1 MKRVT
6 LDGDVIEATNV
17 MTGGQKAR
25 PTGVGFKATDTS
37 EVTKLE
43 QDYNDIQS
51 RLDSIDGEIKA
62 LQKKISDL
70 YRKKISG
77 DQEGQKFTEKIAT
90 AQSKIEQLN
99 TQIHASEGEIEQLL
113 HSIEE
118 VTAKKTDLE
127 TEAEQIN
134 QQLADVQQQYESVQD
149 QLNSSEETT
158 LKHQLK
164 AAEDALKKLTKQANA
179 IEVEFSKKTTQLNE
193 SVINQRQ
200 EYQTQIQEK
209 EDLIARTKTSIEEN
223 TRVLADEEDHLKAL
237 EDALALKSAALSEL
251 LDERKQVASQ
261 LSQNKMDLAKFA
273 EDIHPLEMKI
283 NTIQLKSSE
292 METKIGEWRCQMAP
306 DIEVSKEL
314 LQDSEADLQ
323 LIIEHIEQ
331 MKAKLGAVNLKAID
345 RFKEI
350 DTRFHELEAKNEQIV
365 NEREAIL
372 QFIEA
377 LEAEK
382 KKVFMNTFNNVNKNF
397 GYIFSRLSPG
407 GEAKLELDNMDDPF
421 AGGVEMMA
429 RPGEK
434 KWCLTQAMSGRK
446 IAHDS
451 SLNFRHSNVCTQSL
465 LRVG

>member
-1 MKRVT
+1 M
-6 LDGDVIEATNV
+6 
-17 MTGGQKAR
+17 
-25 PTGVGFKATDTS
+25 
-37 EVTKLE
+37 TKLE

-365 NEREAIL
+365 ER
-372 QFIEA
+372 
-377 LEAEK
+377 
-382 KKVFMNTFNNVNKNF
+382 T
-397 GYIFSRLSPG
+397 GSH
-407 GEAKLELDNMDDPF
+407 F
-421 AGGVEMMA
+421 AV
-429 RPGEK
+429 
-434 KWCLTQAMSGRK
+434 
-446 IAHDS
+446 H
-451 SLNFRHSNVCTQSL
+451 
-465 LRVG
+465 